1 MKPEQSVLNKLAKFS
16 TKEVELSAQEPIEV
30 ELSLASDLN
39 SYVSRL
45 EGVGKYAEAL
55 SKAANQEIKKYND
68 SADELS
74 RLASAADSSLKELNK
89 IGNEAFRMK
98 NDTEKKL
105 AELGLGVNDFPEIAK
120 LEQAIK
126 VADKV
131 SDMLRSASSMNP
143 AKIGY
148 KI

>member
-1 MKPEQSVLNKLAKFS
+1 MTPTQKRVFTLLA
-16 TKEVELSAQEPIEV
+16 SAQEPMKV
-30 ELSLASDLN
+30 ELSLATDLN
-39 SYVSRL
+39 SYVSRI
-45 EGVGKYAEAL
+45 EGVAKYADGLA
-55 SKAANQEIKKYND
+55 KFANQEISKYND

-74 RLASAADSSLKELNK
+74 RLASAAESSNKELSK
-89 IGNEAFRMK
+89 ITLDAFRMK
-98 NDTEKKL
+98 KETEKKL
-105 AELGLGVNDFPEIAK
+105 ADLGMGVNDFPELGK

-131 SDMLRSASSMNP
+131 ADMLRSASSMTP

>member
-1 MKPEQSVLNKLAKFS
+1 MNKEQSVYNKLHKFS
-16 TKEVELSAQEPIEV
+16 AKEEAMKV

-39 SYVSRL
+39 SYVSRI
-45 EGVGKYAEAL
+45 EGVGKYADAL
-55 SKAANQEIKKYND
+55 AKAANQEIGKYND

-89 IGNEAFRMK
+89 IALDAFKMK
-98 NDTEKKL
+98 KDTQKKL
-105 AELGLGVNDFPEIAK
+105 EELGLGINDFPEIGK

-126 VADKV
+126 DADKIA
-131 SDMLRSASSMNP
+131 DGLRSASQMNP

>member
-1 MKPEQSVLNKLAKFS
+1 MNDKKTVYNALFKS
-16 TKEVELSAQEPIEV
+16 QEPKKV

-55 SKAANQEIKKYND
+55 AKAANQEIKKYND

-74 RLASAADSSLKELNK
+74 RLASAAGSSLKELNK
-89 IGNEAFRMK
+89 IGLEAFRMK
-98 NDTEKKL
+98 KDTEKKL
-105 AELGLGVNDFPEIAK
+105 AELGLGVNDIPEIAK
-120 LEQAIK
+120 IEQAIK

-131 SDMLRSASSMNP
+131 ADDMLRPASAMNP

>member
-126 VADKV
+126 ENK
-131 SDMLRSASSMNP
+131 
-143 AKIGY
+143 
-148 KI
+148 